1 MEDMIMSTFI
11 TSDEGF
17 GSCAMV
23 SYIDDNDDIEKE
35 LNEFIKCLRMA
46 RRNLSEF
53 GGCSNSRA
61 ERSETLRILD
71 KFFEKHYTIMMSS
84 FNQIPID
91 LSYTKTG
98 TGFAE
103 LDLNPQTYF
112 PLHVIISIVRNKE
125 LIRYYT
131 AIL

>member
-1 MEDMIMSTFI
+1 MSTFI

-17 GSCAMV
+17 GSCTIV
-23 SYIDDNDDIEKE
+23 SCLDKDDDIEHE
-35 LNEFIKCLRMA
+35 LNDFIKCLRMA

-53 GGCSNSRA
+53 GGCSASRA
-61 ERSETLRILD
+61 ERSETLRTFD
-71 KFFEKHYTIMMSS
+71 KFFEKHYTVMMSS
-84 FNQIPID
+84 FNAIPID
-91 LSYTKTG
+91 LSYTKSG

-103 LDLNPQTYF
+103 LDLDPQMYF
-112 PLHVIISIVRNKE
+112 PLHVSISMIQNKE

>member
-1 MEDMIMSTFI
+1 MSTLI
-11 TSDEGF
+11 SSDEGF
-17 GSCAMV
+17 GSCTII
-23 SYIDDNDDIEKE
+23 SYLDSNDDIEHE
-35 LNEFIKCLRMA
+35 LNEFIKCLRMS

-53 GGCSNSRA
+53 GGCSASKA
-61 ERSETLRILD
+61 ERSETLRIFD

-91 LSYTKTG
+91 LSYTKSG

-103 LDLNPQTYF
+103 LDLDPEMYF